1 MDTNAECSV
10 SKTLQQIQKALAQN
24 KDLLA
29 KMQFMGCKSKKNC
42 AAEHHF
48 KAWHC
53 YYKKNNKKWFGFG
66 FLNAILN
73 SI

>member
-10 SKTLQQIQKALAQN
+10 SKTLQQIQK
-24 KDLLA
+24 DLLV
-29 KMQFMGCKSKKNC
+29 KMEFMGCKSKKNC

-53 YYKKNNKKWFGFG
+53 YYKKKQEMVWIWIFERHFKFNLIIRG
-66 FLNAILN
+66 
-73 SI
+73 